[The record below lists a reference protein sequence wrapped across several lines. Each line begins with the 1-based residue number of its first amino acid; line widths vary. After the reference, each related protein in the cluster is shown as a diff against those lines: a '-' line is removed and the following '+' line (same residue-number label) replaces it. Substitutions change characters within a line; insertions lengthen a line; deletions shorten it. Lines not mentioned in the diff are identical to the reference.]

1 MERKIARMV
10 ICAAAVL
17 VGVLTLYAH
26 GMNEVV
32 VRRTLT
38 AEQAMRECSG
48 LIISQKEQDAFE
60 QIWVDQLFYVP
71 YERREL
77 DAETCDVLGVPGGE
91 AYAQIAPSGEGT
103 ESDFLYI
110 DCWTASGGR
119 VIYEITKES
128 CNKTVAPSGRD
139 VTYLNW
145 NNTSYEKY
153 TSHVLWPWTD
163 F

>member
-1 MERKIARMV
+1 MERKIARIV

-17 VGVLTLYAH
+17 VGVLTLYTH
-26 GMNEVV
+26 GMNEAM

-38 AEQAMRECSG
+38 AEQAMNECSG
-48 LIISQKEQDAFE
+48 LVISEQEQDVFE
-60 QIWVDQLFYVP
+60 QIWVDQLFYTA

-77 DAETCDVLGVPGGE
+77 DAETCDALGVPGGQ
-91 AYAQIAPSGEGT
+91 AYAQIAPG
-103 ESDFLYI
+103 SDGDASDILYI

-119 VIYEITKES
+119 IIYEVSKQS
-128 CNKTVAPSGRD
+128 YSKTVQPSGRD

-145 NNTSYEKY
+145 NNTTYEKY
-153 TSHVLWPWTD
+153 TSQVLWPWSD